1 MMGHVIVEA
10 IDPEYPATLSKKLV
24 TDYLRG
30 KLGFKGFIMTDAMRM
45 KAIADNY
52 GIGPASV
59 MAIKA
64 GCDLLLLR
72 GDMDHFMQGYSAVL
86 AAAESGEIEEE
97 WIDKAIERVL
107 LAKERAGLFK
117 NPYGN
122 GEVADKIVGSPEH
135 RAMLKEFAD
144 KSITIVRGENLPLAS
159 GKKILAVTVEPQKIA
174 AAMDELQCVDMLPKA
189 IRRNNPDT
197 ETLVVELDPTDKDIA
212 AALEAAKGVDTVI
225 FATCDAI
232 LYPNQ
237 VKLAKALYECG
248 KPFIAVAM
256 NSPYDLIE
264 MDFVKNYVCTY
275 GVARQWVES
284 ASDVI
289 FGKLKGDAKLPVD
302 IK

>member
-1 MMGHVIVEA
+1 
-10 IDPEYPATLSKKLV
+10 
-24 TDYLRG
+24 
-30 KLGFKGFIMTDAMRM
+30 
-45 KAIADNY
+45 
-52 GIGPASV
+52 

-86 AAAESGEIEEE
+86 AAAESGEIEET
-97 WIDKAIERVL
+97 WIDAAIERVL
-107 LAKERAGLFK
+107 LAKERAGLFE

-122 GEVADKIVGSPEH
+122 GERADKIVGSPEH

-144 KSITIVRGENLPLAS
+144 KSISIVRGENLPLEA

-174 AAMDELQCVDMLPKA
+174 AAMDDLQCVDMLPKA

-212 AALEAAKGVDTVI
+212 AALEAAKGADTVI